1 MPGMKIRPQLV
12 VERDAAGKNSPT
24 SPKTKIRPK
33 RHVDGGARDCEESRL
48 VGRSQQAKMIVKA
61 INAHK
66 VCIYDLTPNTPRLT
80 ARMTESRVAAG
91 FDLTLQEGKNN
102 HVEV

>member
-1 MPGMKIRPQLV
+1 
-12 VERDAAGKNSPT
+12 
-24 SPKTKIRPK
+24 
-33 RHVDGGARDCEESRL
+33 
-48 VGRSQQAKMIVKA
+48 MIVKA

-91 FDLTLQEGKNN
+91 FDLTLQEGKKN